1 MTTLDT
7 RPPQPEEKPK
17 RRLSDTFAR
26 RPLLMMGGIWI
37 ALILVTGIVQPNYLS
52 FEGMRNMVLIA
63 APLGIMA
70 GAQTILMLTGGIDL
84 SVGMIATA
92 AAYVAAFQTS
102 GATAIVVGLGVAALI
117 GMVNGIGVGIFK
129 VNPLIMTLAMSAI
142 LVGVLTWLAQ
152 TVFRGSSSPARI
164 ITTLG
169 AGSIFGNRLPWSAV
183 VWAVVAVGI
192 IYMLRRTGF
201 GRLLY
206 ASGDNPVAVRLSG
219 VRLWQVHIAV
229 YTMAG
234 VLAGIA
240 GILLLGRI
248 GAADLSLA
256 ANDLLPSVAAA
267 VIGGTSIFGGIGTY
281 SGTIMGALI
290 LSVLQSLL
298 GFLQTG
304 QAVQNIVYGS
314 IVLALAWIYARTT
327 RGSGT

>member
-7 RPPQPEEKPK
+7 RPPTGEEPTT
-17 RRLSDTFAR
+17 RRPFSKTFQR
-26 RPLLMMGGIWI
+26 HPLLMLGGIWI
-37 ALILVTGIVQPNYLS
+37 VLIIVTGIVQPNYIS
-52 FEGMRNMVLIA
+52 FGGMRNMVLIA

-92 AAYVAAFQTS
+92 AAYFAAFQTN
-102 GATAIVVGLGVAALI
+102 GWAAILVGLGVAAVI
-117 GMVNGIGVGIFK
+117 GFVNGVGVGVFK

-142 LVGVLTWLAQ
+142 LVGTLTYLAQ
-152 TVFRGSSSPARI
+152 NVFRGSARPAGI
-164 ITTLG
+164 ITTIG
-169 AGSIFGNRLPWSAV
+169 AGSIFGGRLPWSAV
-183 VWAVVAVGI
+183 LWAGIAVGI
-192 IYMLRRTGF
+192 IFMLRRTGF

-219 VRLWQVHIAV
+219 VRLWQVHILA
-229 YTMAG
+229 YTIAG

-240 GILLLGRI
+240 GILLLGRL

-267 VIGGTSIFGGIGTY
+267 VIGGTSIFGGMGTY

-314 IVLALAWIYARTT
+314 IVLALAWIYASTT
-327 RGSGT
+327 RSR